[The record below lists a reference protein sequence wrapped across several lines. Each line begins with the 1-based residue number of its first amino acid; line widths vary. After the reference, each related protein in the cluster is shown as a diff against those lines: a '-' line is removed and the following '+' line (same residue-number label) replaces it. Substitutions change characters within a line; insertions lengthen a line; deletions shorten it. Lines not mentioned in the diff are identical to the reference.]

1 MSRKEANMKPTNKIE
16 FFKWL
21 IFVLF
26 FLSVPSIGFAETGD
40 IFSRFQPYVTV
51 QEDYTNN
58 LFLTPKN
65 KKSDYITSIIPGLRF
80 STSPRSEITR
90 EFRPAS
96 SSTETRYGLDLDYN
110 MPLVY
115 YAKGSRDNY
124 VGLAG
129 NLIAWYSFDPKL
141 TFRVRNYSIRSEEP
155 RERDYSAAAL
165 PGQFLL
171 SVERGIRPIYFRN
184 VFRPS
189 VEYRFGRED
198 IFSIYYENNI
208 YRNQSPLS
216 EDSTENFINPR
227 LTYWFN
233 IRNGLSLDYGLTLGN
248 FQRSPD
254 LIGHIATGRYTYR
267 FNPMTS
273 VFGEYTFL
281 SRDFKSPGIDYD
293 VHRPSLG
300 IEHAFSPTLSGRAQ
314 LGYFWQN
321 PEKGSKAGGFFY
333 DISATQRAERTTY
346 TLLFQGGYAEDYFTA
361 QNLGFTKYHR
371 GIGTVTHRL
380 QERMTVGL
388 SGSVERTNFSSGQRD
403 WIYGIWGNAS
413 YQILRWLTLSIE
425 ASHREDHSNIEPSNY
440 SEYRGMFR
448 ITATY

>member
-1 MSRKEANMKPTNKIE
+1 MKIKKVD
-16 FFKWL
+16 FFRCL
-21 IFVLF
+21 VSLLF
-26 FLSVPSIGFAETGD
+26 LFSLPSFGYTDTSD
-40 IFSRFQPYVTV
+40 ILSRFQPYITV

-58 LFLTPKN
+58 LYLTPKN
-65 KKSDYITSIIPGLRF
+65 KISDYITSISPGLRF
-80 STSPRSEITR
+80 STLPRSEITR

-96 SSTETRYGLDLDYN
+96 SSIETRYGLDLDYN

-115 YAKGSRDNY
+115 YAKGSRNNY

-129 NLIAWYSFDPKL
+129 TLSAWYSFDPRF

-155 RERDYSAAAL
+155 RERDYSATAL

-171 SVERGIRPIYFRN
+171 SVDRGNRPIYFRN
-184 VFRPS
+184 VFGPS

-233 IRNGLSLDYGLTLGN
+233 IRNGLSLDYGLILGN

-254 LIGHIATGRYTYR
+254 LIGHTTTARYTYR
-267 FNPMTS
+267 FNPRTS

-281 SRDFKSPGIDYD
+281 KRNFDSPSIDYD
-293 VHRPSLG
+293 VHRPSFG
-300 IEHAFSPTLSGRAQ
+300 IEHAFSPSLSGRAQ

-321 PEKGSKAGGFFY
+321 PEKGSKAGGYFY
-333 DISATQRAERTTY
+333 DVSATQRAERTTY
-346 TLLFQGGYAEDYFTA
+346 TLLYQGGYIEDYFTA

-371 GIGTVTHRL
+371 GIATVTHQL
-380 QERMTVGL
+380 KERMTVEL
-388 SGSVERTNFSSGQRD
+388 RGSLERATFDSGQRD

-413 YQILRWLTLSIE
+413 YQIIRWLTLSAE
-425 ASHREDHSNIEPSNY
+425 VSRREDHSNINTSDY
-440 SEYRGMFR
+440 REYRGMVR
-448 ITATY
+448 VTATY